1 MDTRFDSFASLLGK
15 LPGITREGLLI
26 HAMRMPGSAKA
37 LLLPRQ
43 LAYYYSFPEAS
54 PSSSQPAGNAPPTSP
69 SARPTGFVCGVSGRS
84 QLPAVNFC
92 QDIRAWRARLER
104 RGIQVVKAASFSGR
118 SRRDHI
124 RYARKIGYP
133 VVLKPVIRNT
143 LFEEFVKDIKSDDEL
158 EFLFRQSREL
168 KKQKASDLA
177 ASPYAMTRLSEDHVD
192 EHGRKFLPLS
202 VRYMVEKQQPG
213 QLVRLLVARGRV
225 VAAFIKP
232 EEDQGWQQAQGLHDS
247 YLKIGE
253 EVDRV
258 LQGMAFLRVDLKV
271 ADPTAPADD
280 GNHAVIALSEHLKC
294 YKLLA
299 DHPEQAWSILGQVA
313 ECQKPALESQATR
326 KVELSGVSNGERLKQ
341 ELTQVAATLGIAI
354 ELKELDQVTGRVQLT
369 ATGPLWALAGLTWIY
384 ANGLGIDEV
393 PTSVTC
399 Q

>member
-1 MDTRFDSFASLLGK
+1 MDTRFTSFASLLEK

-26 HAMRMPGSAKA
+26 HAMRLPGSAKA

-43 LAYYYSFPEAS
+43 LAYYYAS
-54 PSSSQPAGNAPPTSP
+54 PDVDAAPSGSESP
-69 SARPTGFVCGVSGRS
+69 SAKPAGFVCGVSGRN

-104 RGIQVVKAASFSGR
+104 RGIKVVKAASFSGR

-143 LFEEFVKDIKSDDEL
+143 LFEEFVKDIKSDAEL
-158 EFLFRQSREL
+158 QFLFRQSREL

-213 QLVRLLVARGRV
+213 QLVRLVVAQGQV
-225 VAAFIKP
+225 VAALAKP
-232 EEDQGWQQAQGLHDS
+232 EADGPWQLAQGLDDS
-247 YLKIGE
+247 YVKLAEKVG
-253 EVDRV
+253 RV

-271 ADPTAPADD
+271 DDPSAPAAGD
-280 GNHAVIALSEHLKC
+280 NHAVIALSEHLKC
-294 YKLLA
+294 YKLLE
-299 DHPEQAWSILGQVA
+299 DHPEIAWAVLAQVA
-313 ECQKPALESQATR
+313 ECAETDLDSTMTR
-326 KVELSGVSNGERLKQ
+326 EIELSGVSNGERLKQ
-341 ELTQVAATLGIAI
+341 ELTHAAALLNLAI
-354 ELKELDQVTGRVQLT
+354 DLKELDQVTGRVEFR